1 MLTLYGLVLDV
12 FGTERTLL
20 HVSKVHR
27 SPALSTTPT
36 PALRLMAV
44 VHAKSDV
51 LVCTVDLVDF
61 LNQKKLG
68 DHAARFTLTRGVFIR
83 G

>member
-1 MLTLYGLVLDV
+1 
-12 FGTERTLL
+12 
-20 HVSKVHR
+20 
-27 SPALSTTPT
+27 
-36 PALRLMAV
+36 MAV
-44 VHAKSDV
+44 VQAKSDV

>member
-1 MLTLYGLVLDV
+1 
-12 FGTERTLL
+12 
-20 HVSKVHR
+20 
-27 SPALSTTPT
+27 
-36 PALRLMAV
+36 MAV